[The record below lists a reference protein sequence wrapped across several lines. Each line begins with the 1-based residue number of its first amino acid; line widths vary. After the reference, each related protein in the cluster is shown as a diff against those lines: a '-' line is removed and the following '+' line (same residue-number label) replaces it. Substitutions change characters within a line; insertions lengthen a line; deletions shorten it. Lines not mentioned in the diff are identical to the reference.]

1 MTARRKHHQGQ
12 LRKAFG
18 CAIALL
24 TLLLLSRTLAGGNT
38 PTFTFYPLYQHQ
50 PNTLA
55 PASEPL
61 EVDPDPRATVLAER
75 LRQHLASLQTAAPYT
90 PSPPLTPEQSHALSA
105 LETRCPGEVSVV
117 LRPLAGTPRQIKG
130 AVLQSAQAGSDP
142 PLTTARTFLHTNCD
156 LLRLEDP
163 HAELVLTRRHTDKL
177 GRTHLRFRQ
186 QYQGVPVWPA
196 DIIVHLNPAGQVD
209 VMNGAFVPTPKD
221 LSTLPVIDEA
231 TAVEY
236 ARTGLTDGAEAE
248 VTASE
253 LIIYAPGDTPPR
265 LAWKLKLTIGLT
277 AQWVVII
284 DAVNGDELTAYN
296 QVMHQ
301 NYECPVPVPY
311 GCPVL
316 PYEEDK
322 DLFGMT
328 PLLNVWKQ
336 DGYLWMVD
344 TSKDKDRFSE
354 PHGLHD
360 WIQRGAI
367 WVRDAENSE
376 ILFDAPVVRKP
387 VPVPGDG
394 EQEEDPPVFLP
405 DAVSAAYNLSKTYD
419 YYLERHGRKSFDSD
433 DVDDDGE
440 EDGAS
445 IHAIVRYGENY
456 KNAFWIPGSN
466 LIVFGDGRPFA
477 GALDIV
483 GHELTHGVIEHSA
496 NLLYQDQPGALNE
509 AFADIFGEMIEARTK
524 NGEPDWITGR
534 DLALPAPGGGGPDLG
549 RPVRNLKNPGAF
561 LTHFGRPYPKHM
573 DDFFH
578 IQEDNGGV
586 HINSTI
592 IGHAF
597 YLLAEDIGRL
607 DAEKIFYRALTKHLV
622 QNSQFIDARI
632 ACIQAEEELFKDGL
646 IAARAAGKTAEAFD
660 AVGIFGPG
668 STPDPPNIPPVC
680 ESDTTCDATLF
691 VYRDVLGQ
699 FRLGRREAAL
709 DDGEQGVQLAEDI
722 VVRARPS
729 VSRDGGLAVFVNAEN
744 DLCFI
749 ATDGDEQQC
758 LESPDPVAAAAMSP
772 DGRLVGLILLNEL
785 GNPDN
790 TITIINIETGEQR
803 TFLLTPSAYTGPAP
817 DTLPYASTINFT
829 ADGQWLI
836 YDALST
842 VTVSG
847 DEDNLLQRGQWSLYT
862 LHLQTGR
869 GFPLIP
875 PRRGF
880 HIAFPALG
888 QTSDNFL
895 TFDEFDET
903 RNQSTVYT
911 AKLNPGI
918 MRNAGIVRDKRKI
931 ATVEGGF
938 GVPGYTGD
946 DTALV
951 YSQRDPRVS
960 SGFSLVRQP
969 LNDDRLS
976 DDHLSK
982 DGESSIWLENA
993 EIGVIYRRY
1002 SRGPSRPGLTGRLEN
1017 PSPGSFQSGVGLFSG
1032 WVCDATPG
1040 GPETPEEAERYFYD
1054 ALEHRESSVDN
1065 RGNWWARTGSTN
1077 GTHIT
1082 GQTTVQEVVDHVQ
1095 RFTISY
1101 VDDDGRDRTEF
1112 YETLLGASGIFTI
1125 DIGDVRLSWSI
1136 TGLSKNTLPPDPRSP
1151 AGTVIPPRITIDV
1164 TPGATVR
1171 NQDGSPWEP
1180 VPLTQTMGELG
1191 RDMYVVN
1198 ILQPYIPGSSEV
1210 SGVEIEINGMTLQ
1223 AAYGTFRRDTAGVCA
1238 DSNSGFALLY
1248 NWNLLGDG
1256 THTVRAFAD
1265 GKEFDIATFTVTTLG
1280 DHPDREFRRGL
1291 PSATETVPDFPQAG
1305 QTTILRWEEA
1315 LQNFVIVQAGSQPA
1329 SSPPGPSGGPMGI
1342 LENPGPG
1349 SFQSGIGL
1357 FSGWVCDASQ
1367 IEIEINDRTR
1377 LQAAYGTIR
1386 SDTAGVCG
1394 DTDNGFGLLFNWNL
1408 LGDGTHTVSAL
1419 ADGREFGRATFTVT
1433 TLGTE
1438 FLTGVRRV
1446 ETILNFPERGKNVAV
1461 EWQEASQNFVITEHS
1476 P

>member
-1 MTARRKHHQGQ
+1 MATRRKHHQGQ

-142 PLTTARTFLHTNCD
+142 PLTTARTFLRTNCD

-163 HAELVLTRRHTDKL
+163 NAELVLVRRHTDKL

-186 QYQGVPVWPA
+186 QYQGLPVWPA

-221 LSTLPVIDEA
+221 LSTIPVIDEA

-277 AQWVVII
+277 AHWLVVI
-284 DAVNGDELTAYN
+284 DAENGDELTAYN

-301 NYECPVPVPY
+301 SYSDLGV
-311 GCPVL
+311 
-316 PYEEDK
+316 
-322 DLFGMT
+322 DLFGM
-328 PLLNVWKQ
+328 PQQLNVWWQ
-336 DGYLWMVD
+336 DDFFWMID
-344 TSKDKDRFSE
+344 TSKNMFD
-354 PHGLHD
+354 PAAQGLHG

-367 WVRDAENSE
+367 WVRDAQNQE
-376 ILFDAPVVRKP
+376 ILIDAPVVYRDP
-387 VPVPGDG
+387 SSQGDRSS
-394 EQEEDPPVFLP
+394 FLP
-405 DAVSAAYNLSKTYD
+405 DAVSAAYNLSETYD
-419 YYLERHGRKSFDSD
+419 YYLERHGRKSFDE
-433 DVDDDGE
+433 DVDDDGVK
-440 EDGAS
+440 DGAS

-509 AFADIFGEMIEARTK
+509 AFADIFGEMIEAK
-524 NGEPDWITGR
+524 KKEDDDEGPPDWITGR
-534 DLALPAPGGGGPDLG
+534 DLALPASGGGGPDLG
-549 RPVRNLKNPGAF
+549 RPIRNLKKPGAF
-561 LTHFGRPYPKHM
+561 LTHFGRPYPEKM
-573 DDFFH
+573 SEFFH

-597 YLLAEDIGRL
+597 YLLAEGLDGAIGLRA
-607 DAEKIFYRALTKHLV
+607 AERIFYRALTVYLV
-622 QNSQFIDARI
+622 QNSQFVDARL
-632 ACIQAEEELFKDGL
+632 ACIKAAEDLSEMYPD
-646 IAARAAGKTAEAFD
+646 AAQKVADAFD
-660 AVGIFGPG
+660 AVEIFGAGP
-668 STPDPPNIPPVC
+668 TPDPPDIPSVLG
-680 ESDTTCDATLF
+680 SDATLF

-699 FRLGRREAAL
+699 FRLGRREAAQ

-749 ATDGDEQQC
+749 ATDGNGQRC

-772 DGRLVGLILLNEL
+772 DGRLLGLILLNEL

-790 TITIINIETGEQR
+790 TITIVNMETGEQR

-836 YDALST
+836 YDALSA

-847 DEDNLLQRGQWSLYT
+847 DEDNLLQRGQWSLYA

-911 AKLNPGI
+911 AKLSD
-918 MRNAGIVRDKRKI
+918 GIVQKKEKI
-931 ATVEGGF
+931 TTVEGGF

-951 YSQRDPRVS
+951 YSQRHPSVS
-960 SGFSLVRQP
+960 TGFSLVRQP
-969 LNDDRLS
+969 LEADRLTP
-976 DDHLSK
+976 K
-982 DGESSIWLENA
+982 GPSSIWLENA
-993 EIGVIYRRY
+993 EMGVIYRR
-1002 SRGPSRPGLTGRLEN
+1002 RPSRPGLTGRLEN
-1017 PSPGSFQSGVGLFSG
+1017 PSPGSLQSGVGLFSG
-1032 WVCDATPG
+1032 WVCITGPG
-1040 GPETPEEAERYFYD
+1040 REPLPLAVPEVAERYFYD
-1054 ALEHRESSVDN
+1054 ALEHKESSVDDA
-1065 RGNWWARTGSTN
+1065 GNWWARTGSTN

-1082 GQTTVQEVVDHVQ
+1082 GQTTVQEVVDHVR

-1112 YETLLGASGIFTI
+1112 YETLLGESGIFTI
-1125 DIGDVRLSWSI
+1125 DIGDVRLSWPI
-1136 TGLSKNTLPPDPRSP
+1136 TGLSKSTLPPPPRSP

-1164 TPGATVR
+1164 EPGATVR
-1171 NQDGSPWEP
+1171 NQDGSPWVP
-1180 VPLTQTMGELG
+1180 VPLTQTMDELG

-1198 ILQPYIPGSSEV
+1198 ILQPYVPGRLEV
-1210 SGVEIEINGMTLQ
+1210 SRVEIDINNGMIRLP
-1223 AAYGTFRRDTAGVCA
+1223 AASRTERRDTTGVCG
-1238 DSNSGFALLY
+1238 DSNNGFGLLF

-1256 THTVRAFAD
+1256 THTVRALAD
-1265 GKEFDIATFTVTTLG
+1265 GVEFDSATFTVTTLG
-1280 DHPDREFRRGL
+1280 REFVRG
-1291 PSATETVPDFPQAG
+1291 AEGECTVENFPTQDG
-1305 QTTILRWEEA
+1305 TVTLKWQEPM
-1315 LQNFVIVQAGSQPA
+1315 QNFVIADYQPPPAPVRTANAIAPQAEGL
-1329 SSPPGPSGGPMGI
+1329 SGL
-1342 LENPGPG
+1342 LENPFSG

-1367 IEIEINDRTR
+1367 VEIEINGDPT
-1377 LQAAYGTIR
+1377 LTFMAGYGTDRI
-1386 SDTAGVCG
+1386 DTTGVCG
-1394 DTDNGFGLLFNWNL
+1394 DSNNGFGLLFNWNL
-1408 LGDGTHTVSAL
+1408 LGDGTHTVRAL
-1419 ADGREFGRATFTVT
+1419 ADGVEFDSATFTVT
-1433 TLGTE
+1433 TLGREFVRGAVGECTVE
-1438 FLTGVRRV
+1438 NFLTLG
-1446 ETILNFPERGKNVAV
+1446 ETVTL
-1461 EWQEASQNFVITEHS
+1461 EWQESMQNFVITGLQ
-1476 P
+1476 

>member
-1 MTARRKHHQGQ
+1 MATRRKHQQGQ

-50 PNTLA
+50 PNALA

-75 LRQHLASLQTAAPYT
+75 LRQHLVSLQTAAPYT

-142 PLTTARTFLHTNCD
+142 PLTTARTFLRTNCD
-156 LLRLEDP
+156 LLRLDDP
-163 HAELVLTRRHTDKL
+163 NAELVLTRRHTDKL

-196 DIIVHLNPAGQVD
+196 DIIVHLNPAGHVD

-221 LSTLPVIDEA
+221 LSTVPVLDEA

-265 LAWKLKLTIGLT
+265 LAWKLELAIGLT
-277 AQWVVII
+277 AQWVVVI

-301 NYECPVPVPY
+301 NYGQRSV
-311 GCPVL
+311 
-316 PYEEDK
+316 EDK
-322 DLFGMT
+322 DVDLFGY
-328 PLLNVWKQ
+328 PQRLNVWEQ
-336 DGYLWMVD
+336 DNFLWMVD
-344 TSKDKDRFSE
+344 TSKDEDMFSKA
-354 PHGLHD
+354 HGLHD

-367 WVRDAENSE
+367 WVRDAGNSE
-376 ILFDAPVVRKP
+376 ILLDAPVVHKP
-387 VPVPGDG
+387 VPVPGDD
-394 EQEEDPPVFLP
+394 EQEEDPPVFP
-405 DAVSAAYNLSKTYD
+405 PAAVSAAYNLSKTYD
-419 YYLERHGRKSFDSD
+419 YYLEQHQRKSFD
-433 DVDDDGE
+433 GE
-440 EDGAS
+440 GAS
-445 IHAIVRYGENY
+445 IHAIVHYRGNY

-509 AFADIFGEMIEARTK
+509 AFADIFGEMIEAK
-524 NGEPDWITGR
+524 KKKEEGEGPPDWITGR
-534 DLALPAPGGGGPDLG
+534 DLARPSPGSPDLG
-549 RPVRNLKNPGAF
+549 RPVRNLKDPEAF
-561 LTHFGRPYPKHM
+561 RTHFGRPYPEKM
-573 DDFFH
+573 SDFFH

-597 YLLAEDIGRL
+597 YLLAEGLNGAIGLRA
-607 DAEKIFYRALTKHLV
+607 AERIFYRALTFHLV

-632 ACIQAEEELFKDGL
+632 ACIQAEVELIKDGL
-646 IAARAAGKTAEAFD
+646 IEARAAGKTAEAFD
-660 AVGIFGPG
+660 AVEIFGPG
-668 STPDPPNIPPVC
+668 STPDPPNIPPVLGP
-680 ESDTTCDATLF
+680 DATLF

-699 FRLGRREAAL
+699 FRLGRREAAQG
-709 DDGEQGVQLAEDI
+709 DGEQGVQLAEDI

-744 DLCFI
+744 DLCVI
-749 ATDGDEQQC
+749 ATDGNGQRC

-903 RNQSTVYT
+903 RNRSTVYT
-911 AKLNPGI
+911 AKLSG
-918 MRNAGIVRDKRKI
+918 GIVREEDKKWI

-960 SGFSLVRQP
+960 TGFSLVRQP
-969 LNDDRLS
+969 LEADRLTPKGS
-976 DDHLSK
+976 
-982 DGESSIWLENA
+982 SSIWLENA
-993 EIGVIYRRY
+993 EIGVIYRR
-1002 SRGPSRPGLTGRLEN
+1002 RPSRPGLTGRLEN
-1017 PSPGSFQSGVGLFSG
+1017 PSPGSLQSGVGLFSG
-1032 WVCDATPG
+1032 WVCLTGPRGEPPPPATP
-1040 GPETPEEAERYFYD
+1040 EVAERYFYD
-1054 ALEHRESSVDN
+1054 ALEHKESSVDN
-1065 RGNWWARTGSTN
+1065 AGNWWARTGSTN

-1082 GQTTVQEVVDHVQ
+1082 GQTTVQEVVDQVG

-1101 VDDDGRDRTEF
+1101 VDDDRYDRTEF
-1112 YETLLGASGIFTI
+1112 YEMLPGASGIFTI
-1125 DIGDVRLSWSI
+1125 DIGDVRLSWPI
-1136 TGLSKNTLPPDPRSP
+1136 TGLSKSTLSPSPRSP

-1164 TPGATVR
+1164 EPGATVR
-1171 NQDGSPWEP
+1171 NQDGSPWVP
-1180 VPLTQTMGELG
+1180 VQLTQTMDELR

-1198 ILQPYIPGSSEV
+1198 ILQPYVPGRLEV
-1210 SGVEIEINGMTLQ
+1210 SRVEIDIIDINNEMIRLP
-1223 AAYGTFRRDTAGVCA
+1223 AASRTERRDTTSVCG
-1238 DSNSGFALLY
+1238 DSNNGFGLLF
-1248 NWNLLGDG
+1248 NWNLLRDG
-1256 THTVRAFAD
+1256 PNTVRALAD
-1265 GKEFDIATFTVTTLG
+1265 GVEFDRATFTVTTLG
-1280 DHPDREFRRGL
+1280 KEFVRG
-1291 PSATETVPDFPQAG
+1291 AEGMCTVPDFPMQDETVTLHW
-1305 QTTILRWEEA
+1305 QESM
-1315 LQNFVIVQAGSQPA
+1315 QNFVIADYPLPPRATPVRTANAAVAQADGL
-1329 SSPPGPSGGPMGI
+1329 SGL
-1342 LENPGPG
+1342 LENPFSG

-1367 IEIEINDRTR
+1367 VEIEINGDPT
-1377 LQAAYGTIR
+1377 LTFMAGYGTDR
-1386 SDTAGVCG
+1386 VDTTGVCG
-1394 DTDNGFGLLFNWNL
+1394 DSNNGFGLLFNWNL
-1408 LGDGTHTVSAL
+1408 LGDGTHTVRAL
-1419 ADGREFGRATFTVT
+1419 ADGVEFDSATFTVT
-1433 TLGTE
+1433 TLGRE
-1438 FLTGVRRV
+1438 FVRGAEKRTCEV
-1446 ETILNFPERGKNVAV
+1446 QDFPTRGETVTL
-1461 EWQEASQNFVITEHS
+1461 EWQESMQNFVITEYQ
-1476 P
+1476 PQ